1 MKAQK
6 IEEQHSTNG
15 VNVDEL
21 FGTIDAVKKSP
32 VIAKFKFRAD
42 NQWFDGGY
50 NETTIKDFYGIQK
63 EHRHEATFTLGADEP
78 PLLLGTGK
86 GPNPVEYLLTALAA
100 CVTTSLV
107 YHAAAK
113 GIKLNSVESRL
124 EGDIDL
130 QGFLG
135 ISKDVRKG
143 FQEIRMHF
151 KIDADVPEEQLEEL
165 VQLGPAYSPVFDSIT
180 KGVPVRTVGRTRPIG
195 SGVFPC
201 I

>member
-1 MKAQK
+1 MV
-6 IEEQHSTNG
+6 NG
-15 VNVDEL
+15 VDVDML
-21 FGTIDAVKKSP
+21 FGTIDAIKEDPS
-32 VIAKFKFRAD
+32 IAKFNFRIR
-42 NQWFDGGY
+42 NKWFDGGE
-50 NETTIKDFYGIQK
+50 NHSTITDFYGAK
-63 EHRHEATFTLGADEP
+63 EDHPHLEPFELIADEP
-78 PLLLGTGK
+78 PLLLSGDK
-86 GPNPVEYLLTALAA
+86 GPNPVEYALTALAG
-100 CVTTSLV
+100 CLTSSLI

-180 KGVPVRTVGRTRPIG
+180 KGVPVSVQLDK
-195 SGVFPC
+195 
-201 I
+201 